1 MFSYPEVVVADPEMI
16 KQMSIKEFDKFPD
29 RQIVQSIRGIE
40 VKGKTYKGL
49 LISMGQEWRKRRQ
62 ILSPA
67 FTASKMK
74 LVSACV
80 WGRALYTS
88 YNQLLPPPYSPS
100 LSHTHSVYALDGA
113 LDEEEYSKDGRE
125 AAANSRH

>member
-74 LVSACV
+74 LVSAGV
-80 WGRALYTS
+80 WRMQTTT
-88 YNQLLPPPYSPS
+88 NCFLLPP
-100 LSHTHSVYALDGA
+100 LLFLTHSLYLRARW
-113 LDEEEYSKDGRE
+113 SP
-125 AAANSRH
+125 